1 MCQDINVSITFQQ
14 FHISHHITYIENSV
28 KSQSRNYIIDKLTC
42 IHQAHFRWCQTVA
55 KVFFERITQSLI
67 LLTSLSCVSNRN
79 KELSNIK
86 TFPLKRK
93 QKSITRPLSKVI

>member
-14 FHISHHITYIENSV
+14 FHISHHITYTENSV

-55 KVFFERITQSLI
+55 KVFLREDNPI
-67 LLTSLSCVSNRN
+67 LDTFN
-79 KELSNIK
+79 KPVLC
-86 TFPLKRK
+86 LK
-93 QKSITRPLSKVI
+93 QE